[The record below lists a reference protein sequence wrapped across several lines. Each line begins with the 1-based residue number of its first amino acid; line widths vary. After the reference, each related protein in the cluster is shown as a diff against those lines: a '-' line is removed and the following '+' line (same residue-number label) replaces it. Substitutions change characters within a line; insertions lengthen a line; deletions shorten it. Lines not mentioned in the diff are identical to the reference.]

1 MSDLPIFSAQGK
13 TDSEKLAELIKFLPS
28 LSSAID
34 RQMSSLDF
42 NNLNESLRK
51 RIEDSVTEHQDLSEY
66 ATRAH
71 TNWQANDAKNYA
83 ALAAEA
89 ARSNAVEEAYAD
101 AVILANSAQEMQT
114 LTQTIA

>member
-1 MSDLPIFSAQGK
+1 MSDLPVFSAQGK
-13 TDSEKLAELIKFLPS
+13 TDSEKLAELIKFMPS

-71 TNWQANDAKNYA
+71 TWRVQNGLSNEIQSLSDEIQSLSDEIKN
-83 ALAAEA
+83 LKSKINELFG
-89 ARSNAVEEAYAD
+89 RVEDLESK
-101 AVILANSAQEMQT
+101 VG
-114 LTQTIA
+114 